1 MATLCTPAHQDTGH
15 KHQTPLSSPYSTL
28 YSAVWME
35 GYTNSGFAHS
45 ISSGLTLKTKSLLA
59 SKSLDGH
66 YAETLRE
73 AAGLDPETDLD
84 SGSFLSDLEKDSGR
98 KDEAVLAG
106 YCDRSFEKAI
116 LSLTNEAT
124 LDLSEPDGRQGVTLS
139 VAAPSMNSQRL
150 RGSRRFTPRPA
161 PETIPE
167 ESEVNVVSRD
177 GEGRISLQLEDGG
190 RRKQKPQPRLS
201 NLCGLIDTDKL
212 TSVLGGRTR
221 QQTSAASLR
230 PGLALPTNIVEGGE
244 RREEGGERAGE
255 GRLSG
260 SDLAGL
266 AGLLALV
273 LLVVSHASPSWLVS
287 WQDTQ
292 SPFVRMGP
300 WQICFNRFRF
310 PRLQFDV
317 LFHGCSSMWGRT
329 FHQIREWLMPPWL
342 LAVQGLLCLSLLLSC
357 LSRLLSLLSV
367 FQSPREVWLR
377 FGYYFLLVNVFC
389 DLLVGLVMFTSSL
402 LFCFSC
408 WSRSWLLYPNYNYLS
423 WGWAAALLSSWAHL
437 ATTLLSLAEARRQR
451 ARRPQYQELL
461 LQLQPVQPGVFGQE
475 GIYI

>member
-1 MATLCTPAHQDTGH
+1 
-15 KHQTPLSSPYSTL
+15 
-28 YSAVWME
+28 ME

-45 ISSGLTLKTKSLLA
+45 THSGLSLKTKNLLA
-59 SKSLDGH
+59 SKALDGH

-73 AAGLDPETDLD
+73 AAGVDPETDLD

-98 KDEAVLAG
+98 KDVGAERPAVMAG

-116 LSLTNEAT
+116 LTFTNEEAT

-139 VAAPSMNSQRL
+139 VAAPSMNTQRL

-167 ESEVNVVSRD
+167 EESEVNIITRD
-177 GEGRISLQLEDGG
+177 GEGRLSLQLEDGG

-201 NLCGLIDTDKL
+201 NLCGLIDTNKL
-212 TSVLGGRTR
+212 SSVLGGRSGQR
-221 QQTSAASLR
+221 PEAPSAR
-230 PGLALPTNIVEGGE
+230 PALAPPVE
-244 RREEGGERAGE
+244 AGQRTE
-255 GRLSG
+255 AARLSG

-266 AGLLALV
+266 VGLLSLV

-300 WQICFNRFRF
+300 WQICFQRFRF

-317 LFHGCSSMWGRT
+317 LFNGCSSMWGRT
-329 FHQIREWLMPPWL
+329 YYQIREWLMPPWL
-342 LAVQGLLCLSLLLSC
+342 LAVQGLLCLSLVLSC
-357 LSRLLSLLSV
+357 LSRLLSLLAV
-367 FQSPREVWLR
+367 FQSPRDVWLR
-377 FGYYFLLVNVFC
+377 FGYYFLLGTVFC
-389 DLLVGLVMFTSSL
+389 DLLVGLIMFTASL
-402 LFCFSC
+402 IFCFCC

-437 ATTLLSLAEARRQR
+437 AATLLSLAEARRER
-451 ARRPQYQELL
+451 ARRPHYEDLL
-461 LQLQPVQPGVFGQE
+461 LQLQSVQPGAFQQE